1 MFAGGNFTYSW
12 RLLLVLV
19 SLIASTSALCAPAE
33 LKLENELLLEL
44 RLDGQKLGLDIL
56 GYQRG
61 EGFLL
66 SLNELTD
73 GLGFPIKVN
82 GANGSASGWYISE
95 DREFSLDLENSEVI
109 SGGKQWPLVDGEVVM
124 FQGGLYVETSAL
136 EKWFPLRLS
145 AVVRE
150 LYLNVE
156 ALEPLPIQQ
165 RTNRRERIVDRSPD
179 SQKPQHPLQLTPYQ
193 FIGPHITKLR
203 TGYFT
208 VRQTP
213 DSAAEYG
220 ANYAVL
226 SRGDFAWMTS
236 TLSLAGQTDNSL
248 AAARFKLERTAFDGP
263 LGVNHIELGDV
274 DSVGYRGILLKGRSG
289 PNAQSGRSD
298 NESVSLEGS
307 QLPDWDVELYQ
318 NGQLIM
324 IETTGQDG
332 YYLFEDV
339 PLLFGEN
346 RFELKFF
353 GPFGEIESREEFYFL
368 GPGMLDPGRISYG
381 VSAAQN
387 GRTVFGLND
396 TEGDAEQGSGIY
408 AGEFNLGISRN
419 VTAGASV
426 RSVQENGQRREYS
439 NANLGLSTSRLYSS
453 ISYSD
458 TSGAQNSVSAS
469 LRTRIGGSNLN
480 LGYTRFFDHP
490 ALAISPQR
498 WRTSLGVTSSVFSV
512 PIKFQANALEQADS
526 TVLNAAISATK
537 SLSGL
542 GQFSSS
548 LWYSSVEER
557 LNGSTTSQTGGQL
570 SFHTMIQPWSFRLS
584 ANYGVQP
591 ETELLELSADSSL
604 RIDRDLRMDLSL
616 RQNPGTDTTYYS
628 GGINWQLEQLAVN
641 ARVSYDSNE
650 RWGGLITLSTALIH
664 QPGTLIPRLDSHAS
678 VDSGSVQARVFQDTN
693 GAEPEPYA
701 GVDITGVQT
710 WRNATTDEHGMAYL
724 SRMPAHR
731 QIDIELDES
740 TLDDYE
746 LRSKRPGV
754 SIISRPG
761 SYAMVDFPLVRT
773 AELEGHVNVTNSDS
787 NKPVSR
793 VLVLMKSPDGEVVA
807 QTRTA
812 FDGFFL
818 FEGIEPGAYEVSLEE
833 PFNMRSATEPY
844 NVTVHS
850 DSGVIRELDFT
861 LQTTEQKTMVPDSL
875 VKDELFPTESDA
887 APSAPTPVILA
898 SAKPEEESQTQP
910 HTDQGTWFVQLGAY
924 ATRELAQEFWG
935 RIIQKVQA
943 LQAKHPRYSEYTN
956 MIRLLVGPG
965 QSRQSADQLCQ
976 QLKADSLDCFVRN
989 MD

>member
-12 RLLLVLV
+12 RILLVLV

-44 RLDGQKLGLDIL
+44 RLDGEKLGLDIL

-66 SLNELTD
+66 SLNELTE

-82 GANGSASGWYISE
+82 GAEGSASGWFISE
-95 DREFSLDLENSEVI
+95 DRKFSLDLESSEVI
-109 SGGKQWPLVDGEVVM
+109 SGGKRWPLAEGEVVM
-124 FQGGLYVETSAL
+124 FQDGLYVETKAL

-156 ALEPLPIQQ
+156 ATEPLPIQQ
-165 RTNRRERIVDRSPD
+165 RTNRRGRVIDRSPD
-179 SQKPQHPLQLTPYQ
+179 SQKPQYPLQQTPYQ

-213 DSAAEYG
+213 ESAAEYG
-220 ANYAVL
+220 GNYALL

-263 LGVNHIELGDV
+263 LGLNHIELGDV

-289 PNAQSGRSD
+289 PKDQSGRSD

-353 GPFGEIESREEFYFL
+353 GPYGETESREEFYFL

-381 VSAAQN
+381 VSAAQS

-396 TEGDAEQGSGIY
+396 TGGDAKQGGGIY
-408 AGEFNLGISRN
+408 SGDFNLGISRG
-419 VTAGASV
+419 VTAGASI
-426 RSVQENGQRREYS
+426 RSVQENGQRREFS

-458 TSGAQNSVSAS
+458 TSGAQNSASAS
-469 LRTRIGGSNLN
+469 LRTRIGGTNLN
-480 LGYTRFFDHP
+480 LGYTRFFDNP
-490 ALAISPQR
+490 DLAISPQK
-498 WRTSLGVTSSVFSV
+498 WRTSLGITSSVFRV
-512 PIKFQANALEQADS
+512 PIKFQTNALEQEDS
-526 TVLNAAISATK
+526 TVLNAAIAATK
-537 SLSGL
+537 SVSGL

-548 LWYSSVEER
+548 LWYSSVEAR
-557 LNGSTTSQTGGQL
+557 LNDISTSQTGGQL

-584 ANYGVQP
+584 ANYGLKP

-616 RQNPGTDTTYYS
+616 RQSPATDTTFYS
-628 GGINWQLEQLAVN
+628 GGINWQLEQVAIN

-650 RWGGLITLSTALIH
+650 RWGGLISLSTALIH

-678 VDSGSVQARVFQDTN
+678 VDSGSVQAHVFQETN
-693 GAEPEPYA
+693 GAQREPYA

-710 WRNATTDEHGMAYL
+710 WRNATTDERGVAYL

-731 QIDIELDES
+731 QIDIELEES

-761 SYAMVDFPLVRT
+761 SYSMVEFPLVRT
-773 AELEGHVNVTNSDS
+773 SELEGHVNAVSGDS

-793 VLVLMKSPDGEVVA
+793 ALVTVKTPDGEIVA

-818 FEGIEPGAYEVSLEE
+818 FEGIEPGSYEVSLEE
-833 PFNMRSATEPY
+833 PFNMRSTTKPY
-844 NVTVHS
+844 RVAVAS
-850 DSGVIRELDFT
+850 DSGVIRELDFNLHT
-861 LQTTEQKTMVPDSL
+861 IEKKTSVPDSL
-875 VKDELFPTESDA
+875 VKAESLPTESNA
-887 APSAPTPVILA
+887 ALGPAKPVLLA
-898 SAKPEEESQTQP
+898 SAKPEKDGLTQTQS
-910 HTDQGTWFVQLGAY
+910 DNGTWFVQLGAY
-924 ATRELAQEFWG
+924 ATRELAQAFWD
-935 RIIQKVQA
+935 RINQTIEVLRGKT
-943 LQAKHPRYSEYTN
+943 PRYSQYQN
-956 MIRLLVGPG
+956 MIRLLIGPG
-965 QSRQSADQLCQ
+965 QNRQSAAQLCQ
-976 QLKADSLDCFVRN
+976 QLKVDRLDCFVRN